1 MREPTVKQDIVT
13 HIKIFL
19 AGVEEDA

>member
-1 MREPTVKQDIVT
+1 MREPTVKQDTVI